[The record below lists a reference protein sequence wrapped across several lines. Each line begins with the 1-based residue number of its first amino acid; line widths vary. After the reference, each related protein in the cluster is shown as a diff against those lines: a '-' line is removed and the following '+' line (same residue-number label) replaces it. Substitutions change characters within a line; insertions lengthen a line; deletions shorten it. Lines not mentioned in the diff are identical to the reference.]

1 MKKSVIYII
10 ITAFL
15 AITCNN
21 LDVADIAPRT
31 TFLKFFEGPYSITA
45 SSFEIIPDGYI
56 MVGNMLVE
64 DEVNDTTYF
73 ETVVIKTDKN
83 GNRIGEYIRIPG
95 GTGKS
100 IKPLINNGAVT
111 GYVVVGDRIL
121 IDPLEEQAA
130 NVSISSLRAL
140 YLNNNLEPVDSILIS
155 ETDPNA
161 LYKEDFTGESVE
173 ITSDGRILILGTVKR
188 GVANQQTAPAEPFI
202 LALKSDFT
210 FDWFQRYDLIGRTS
224 QNSKSIHYNN
234 GKIIW
239 ATAIA
244 DVAGD
249 FVNSW
254 VGIPIVDE
262 NSIFPNYS
270 VFGQNTNQLFIPN
283 DIQPASSTSF
293 EEYGVV
299 GTYSQDTKGSKGNI
313 FFLRVDINGN
323 IIPGSAKYFDAV
335 DLPINGSLA
344 NRDDSFIIDT
354 GEAITSTQ
362 DGGFVL
368 AGTLDT
374 NDDKG
379 NGGLDLFLIKVNA
392 FGDPIWSKTIGG
404 AGDETPVTIR
414 ETTEGDLVICGTNK
428 LKKYSTVF
436 LMKTDKDGELKN

>member
-1 MKKSVIYII
+1 MKKSVLYII
-10 ITAFL
+10 VAAFL

-21 LDVADIAPRT
+21 LDVADLAPRN
-31 TFLKFFEGPYSITA
+31 TFLKFYEGPYSITA
-45 SSFEIIPDGYI
+45 SSLEIIPDGYI
-56 MVGNMLVE
+56 MVGNMFIE
-64 DEVNDTTYF
+64 DEVNDSTYF
-73 ETVVIKTDKN
+73 ETVIIKTDKN
-83 GNRIGEYIRIPG
+83 GNRNAEYSRIPG

-100 IKPLINNGAVT
+100 IKPIINNGSIV
-111 GYVVVGDRIL
+111 GYVVVGDSIHT
-121 IDPLEEQAA
+121 DPLAPQAA
-130 NVSISSLRAL
+130 NVSISSLRTL
-140 YLNNNLEPVDSILIS
+140 FINNNLELVDTFSKS
-155 ETDPNA
+155 DTVNVTKDKV
-161 LYKEDFTGESVE
+161 KEDFTGESVE
-173 ITSDGRILILGTVKR
+173 ITSDGRILILGTAR
-188 GVANQQTAPAEPFI
+188 GVVNQQTAPAEPFI

-210 FDWFQRYDLIGRTS
+210 FDWWKRYDLIGRTS
-224 QNSKSIHYNN
+224 QNSRSIHYNN
-234 GKIIW
+234 SKIIW

-244 DVAGD
+244 DAAGD

-270 VFGQNTNQLFIPN
+270 VIGQNTDQLFIPN
-283 DIQPASSTSF
+283 DIQPASSPSF
-293 EEYGVV
+293 GYGVV

-323 IIPGSAKYFDAV
+323 IIPGSDKYFDAI

-344 NRDDSFIIDT
+344 NKDDSFIIDT

-374 NDDKG
+374 NADKG
-379 NGGLDLFLIKVNA
+379 NGGKDLFLIKVNA
-392 FGDPIWSKTIGG
+392 FGDPVWSKTIGG

-414 ETTEGDLVICGTNK
+414 ETAEGDLVICGTNK
-428 LKKYSTVF
+428 LGNYSTVF

>member
-1 MKKSVIYII
+1 MKKSVLYII
-10 ITAFL
+10 VAAFL

-31 TFLKFFEGPYSITA
+31 TFLKFYEGPYSITA
-45 SSFEIIPDGYI
+45 SSLEIIPDGYI
-56 MVGNMLVE
+56 MVGNMFVE

-73 ETVVIKTDKN
+73 ETIVIKTDKN
-83 GNRIGEYIRIPG
+83 GNRTGEYNRIPG

-100 IKPLINNGAVT
+100 IKPLINNGTVT

-121 IDPLEEQAA
+121 IDPLKEQAA

-155 ETDPNA
+155 ETDPTA

-188 GVANQQTAPAEPFI
+188 GVVNQQTAPAEPFI

-210 FDWFQRYDLIGRTS
+210 FDWSKRYDLIGRTS

-239 ATAIA
+239 AAAIA

-262 NSIFPNYS
+262 NSIFPNFS
-270 VFGQNTNQLFIPN
+270 VIGQNTDQLFIPN

-323 IIPGSAKYFDAV
+323 IIPGSDKYFDAI

-344 NRDDSFIIDT
+344 SEDDSFIIDT
-354 GEAITSTQ
+354 GEAITSTK
-362 DGGFVL
+362 DNGFVL
-368 AGTLDT
+368 AGTIDT

-379 NGGLDLFLIKVNA
+379 NGGKDLFLIKVNA
-392 FGDPIWSKTIGG
+392 FGDPVWSKTIGG

-414 ETTEGDLVICGTNK
+414 ETAEGDLVICGTNK
-428 LKKYSTVF
+428 LGNYSTVF